1 MNSPLIKFLK
11 RYNELWLA
19 PLAFVLYMIAER
31 FIKTID
37 PEAVPYTLDAFQKI
51 IFGHLVF
58 ATCSVSAL
66 LCIRLAFPAVFTILV
81 DQFEEHFT
89 KLSIW
94 EKLKLSFWVFASYL
108 LGLILCMQV
117 L

>member
-1 MNSPLIKFLK
+1 MSIIKFLK

-19 PLAFVLYMIAER
+19 PLAIVLYVAAER
-31 FIKTID
+31 LIREAD
-37 PEAVPYTLDAFQKI
+37 PQAVPYTLDAFQKI

-66 LCIRLAFPAVFTILV
+66 LCIRLAFPLLFRILV
-81 DQFEEHFT
+81 DQFEDLFN
-89 KLSIW
+89 KLTIW
-94 EKLKLSFWVFASYL
+94 EKLKLSFSVFAFYL
-108 LGLILCMQV
+108 LGLILSMHT

>member
-1 MNSPLIKFLK
+1 MSTIIKFLK

-19 PLAFVLYMIAER
+19 PVAIVLYIVSER
-31 FIKTID
+31 MVRDAD
-37 PEAVPYTLDAFQKI
+37 PQAVPYTLDAFQKI

-66 LCIRLAFPAVFTILV
+66 LCIRLAFPLLFKILV
-81 DQFEEHFT
+81 DQFEDLFT

-94 EKLKLSFWVFASYL
+94 EKLKLSFSVFALYL
-108 LGLILCMQV
+108 LGLILSMHT

>member
-1 MNSPLIKFLK
+1 MNTILKFLK
-11 RYNELWLA
+11 RYNEFWLA
-19 PLAFVLYMIAER
+19 PLALILYVASER
-31 FIKTID
+31 FLKAID

-58 ATCSVSAL
+58 ATCSVTAL
-66 LCIRLAFPAVFTILV
+66 LCIRLAFPIAFKTLV
-81 DQFEEHFT
+81 DEFEGLFI